1 MNFFQAAIL
10 GVVQGLSEFLPIS
23 SSGHLVIVQNLLG
36 VNEGAVVFDI
46 FVHFATLFAVLF
58 YFRKELLSITKK
70 ELLAIVVA
78 SIPAGIIGLFFE
90 DMVTQAFGSLLF
102 VGIALMV
109 TGCLNFIT
117 YHNLKKN
124 KSGKT
129 EVGLKEAL
137 MIGTAQAM
145 AILPGI
151 SRSGSTVSM
160 SSMQQID
167 RKVAFRFSFLMV
179 VPVIFGAN
187 MIHLLRFLNGEPLL
201 IPVSVLLFGGLLAF
215 LSGILSLKIFEYV
228 IAKAKMNIFGVYC
241 IAIGLLVVFSTLK

>member
-1 MNFFQAAIL
+1 MNFSQAAIL

-78 SIPAGIIGLFFE
+78 SIPAGVIGLFFE

-201 IPVSVLLFGGLLAF
+201 IPISVLLFGGLLAF

>member
-1 MNFFQAAIL
+1 MNFSQAAIL
-10 GVVQGLSEFLPIS
+10 GVVQGFSEFLPIS

-46 FVHFATLFAVLF
+46 FVHFATLLAVLF
-58 YFRKELLSITKK
+58 YFRKVLLSITKK
-70 ELLAIVVA
+70 ELVSIVIA
-78 SIPAGIIGLFFE
+78 SIPAGIVGLFLE
-90 DMVTQAFGSLLF
+90 DLVTEVFGSLFL
-102 VGIALMV
+102 VGIFLMI
-109 TGCLNFIT
+109 TGGLNFIT
-117 YHNLKKN
+117 EYNLKKQ
-124 KSGKT
+124 KTGKT
-129 EVGLKEAL
+129 EVGIKEAL
-137 MIGTAQAM
+137 LIGIAQAV

-187 MIHLLRFLNGEPLL
+187 FIHLIRFIDGEPLTVPFS
-201 IPVSVLLFGGLLAF
+201 ILLFGGLLAF

-228 IAKAKMNIFGVYC
+228 IAKAKMGIFGIYC
-241 IAIGLLVVFSTLK
+241 ITVGLLVVISTYK